1 MSKAHKI
8 VRSDD
13 ATTLIIA
20 GDRRN
25 PEPSHAI
32 IKFPGGFV
40 EVARASDGSYWIH
53 AHRHTEGLP
62 GEAAETGQQEGVIV
76 GSRLDWSPEF
86 AAERSIPELPA
97 HEEIRGMSIR
107 IATAAAVIS

>member
-1 MSKAHKI
+1 MSKGHKI

-13 ATTLIIA
+13 ATTLVIA

-32 IKFPGGFV
+32 VKFPGGFV

-53 AHRHTEGLP
+53 AHRHTDGCE
-62 GEAAETGQQEGVIV
+62 ETGEQQGVIT

-86 AAERSIPELPA
+86 AAERSIPNLPA

-107 IATAAAVIS
+107 IATSAAMQP